1 MEFMKE
7 SKYYAKFHTS
17 RGMDVI
23 APSGSVGEQKI
34 SLDQKIILCG
44 LGGQGIL
51 FMARVLYEVGRLLGC
66 QVLGSET
73 HGMSQRGGSVTS
85 HIKIGDYHSPM
96 VRSGTADIL
105 FALKAEEVYSN
116 LHFLRRGGKIL
127 LNAPESYS
135 LVSSVTHAL
144 KDKEI
149 LTVKKDATGC
159 AIKLGNPLAANLVLL
174 SAGIKTGVL
183 PLKNGILEE
192 AVKRVSPPRLREG
205 SLKAI
210 EAGSEL

>member
-1 MEFMKE
+1 M
-7 SKYYAKFHTS
+7 
-17 RGMDVI
+17 I
-23 APSGSVGEQKI
+23 APSGSIDERKT
-34 SLDQKIILCG
+34 SLNQKIILCG

-51 FMARVLYEVGRLLGC
+51 FMARVLYEVGRVLGC
-66 QVLGSET
+66 HVLGSET

-96 VRSGTADIL
+96 VRSGTADML
-105 FALKAEEVYSN
+105 FALKADEAYTN
-116 LHFLRRGGKIL
+116 LHFLRIGGKLL

-135 LVSSVTHAL
+135 LLSSVEHAL
-144 KDKEI
+144 KGKEI
-149 LTVKKDATGC
+149 LSLKKDATSC

-183 PLKNGILEE
+183 PLKYGILEE
-192 AVKRVSPPRLREG
+192 AVKTVSPPRLLEG

-210 EAGSEL
+210 KAGFEL